1 MSRDLVMLLI
11 LKLRSHYTAMINNS
25 AVPKFGPEAIE
36 IYEPFNVNSCSNTK
50 YAAAASDSLTY

>member
-1 MSRDLVMLLI
+1 MLLI
-11 LKLRSHYTAMINNS
+11 LKLRSHYAAMINNP

-36 IYEPFNVNSCSNTK
+36 IYEPFNFNSCSNTK